1 MKPQQY
7 IDRMLSAWLARA
19 SISRHLPAAVRA
31 VAAPRGSQ
39 CHICRRWQSHAICST
54 CLTVWQ
60 CHTRRCQRCAIALP
74 AAYHDEVCIRCED
87 VTPEF
92 DRAIAAVDY
101 DGPWPELL
109 TRLKFN
115 GATALARP
123 LATMLAERVH
133 ERRAQA
139 DLIVPVPL
147 SRQRMAERGYN
158 QSWLLAK
165 HIERQLAV
173 AARFDV
179 LTRPQ
184 HTHRLM
190 SLSAE
195 ARALQIRDAF
205 EVTATG
211 RALLDGQHVAIVDD
225 VMTTGVT
232 LDACARALLEA
243 GARSVSAWVV
253 ARTPQPGR
261 HTAQDALA

>member
-1 MKPQQY
+1 
-7 IDRMLSAWLARA
+7 MLSAWLARA
-19 SISRHLPAAVRA
+19 SFSRHLPAAVRTIA
-31 VAAPRGSQ
+31 TPRGGQ

-60 CHTRRCQRCAIALP
+60 CAIRRCQRCAITLP
-74 AAYHDEVCIRCED
+74 AAHHDDVCSSCED

-123 LATMLAERVH
+123 LATMLAERIH

-147 SRQRMAERGYN
+147 SRQRMTERGYN

-179 LTRPQ
+179 LTRRQ
-184 HTHRLM
+184 HTQRLM
-190 SLSAE
+190 SLSAQE
-195 ARALQIRDAF
+195 RALQIRDAF
-205 EVTATG
+205 EITSAGQALIGG
-211 RALLDGQHVAIVDD
+211 RHVAIVDD
-225 VMTTGVT
+225 VMTTGAT
-232 LDACARALLEA
+232 LDACARTLLEA

-261 HTAQDALA
+261 HANQSAQA

>member
-7 IDRMLSAWLARA
+7 IDWMLSAWLARA
-19 SISRHLPAAVRA
+19 SFSRHLLAAVRA
-31 VAAPRGSQ
+31 VPVPRGSQ
-39 CHICRRWQSHAICST
+39 CHICRRWQSQAICST
-54 CLTVWQ
+54 CLTTWQ
-60 CHTRRCQRCAIALP
+60 CATRRCQRCAITLP
-74 AAYHDEVCIRCED
+74 ATHHDDVCTSCED
-87 VTPEF
+87 VSPEF

-109 TRLKFN
+109 TRLKFT

-123 LATMLAERVH
+123 LATMLAERIH

-139 DLIVPVPL
+139 DLVVPVPL

-179 LTRPQ
+179 LTRRQ
-184 HTHRLM
+184 HTQRLM
-190 SLSAE
+190 SLTAE
-195 ARALQIRDAF
+195 ERALQIRDVF
-205 EVTATG
+205 EVTASGQALIDG
-211 RALLDGQHVAIVDD
+211 RHVAIVDD
-225 VMTTGVT
+225 VMTTGAT
-232 LDACARALLEA
+232 LDACARTLLEA

-261 HTAQDALA
+261 HTAPRAPA